1 MTEGVQATEKQKSCR
16 RLNCCQVMD
25 EQMEAGKLE
34 REGSRRKVEREGE
47 KPFTG
52 TGTQGVVL
60 ITL

>member
-1 MTEGVQATEKQKSCR
+1 
-16 RLNCCQVMD
+16 MD